1 MSANMIASLASP
13 GSITMRDRLIVALDV
28 SSAQD
33 AHALV
38 SGIGDAAGIY
48 KVGLQLFTAQGPNLV
63 REFVSS
69 GRKVFLDLK
78 LHDIPNTVGRAVKSA
93 ADLGVSMLTVH
104 ASGGSDVLRA
114 AVEAAGPRLAILGV
128 TVLTSF
134 DDADL
139 AEIGVS
145 NPVPCQV
152 VRLAELARRAGCAGM
167 VTSPR
172 ETAQV
177 RRSLG
182 EGFAIVN
189 PGVRPAGTSKDD
201 QERTATP
208 AEAIR
213 AGATFI
219 VVGRP
224 ITQAKNPARAAQE
237 IVQEME
243 QAQSSGVR

>member
-1 MSANMIASLASP
+1 
-13 GSITMRDRLIVALDV
+13 MRERLIVALDV
-28 SSAQD
+28 SSAQGAQD
-33 AHALV
+33 LV
-38 SGIGDAAGIY
+38 SGIGDAAGMY
-48 KVGLQLFTAQGPNLV
+48 KIGLQLFTAQGPKLV

-93 ADLGVSMLTVH
+93 ADLGASMLTVH
-104 ASGGSDVLRA
+104 ASAGSDVLRA

-139 AEIGVS
+139 MEIGVP
-145 NPVPCQV
+145 NPVPGQV
-152 VRLAELARRAGCAGM
+152 VRLAELARRAGCSGV

-182 EGFAIVN
+182 EGFTVVN